1 MINKMKMKK
10 TIFILVLT
18 IPLAA
23 GIIFTGY
30 RSSAHKLKSV
40 QTKMLISEPD
50 LNAKQDVANIAA
62 GKPIN
67 SEEWITFKNESE
79 LKIKN
84 YEIQIAELNREI
96 KNQVEISEAIY
107 KKAVAYLEQQNKFMK
122 ARLESYEK
130 GPSNWESFKH
140 GFDYDMDAIGEALN
154 DLISHGQK

>member
-1 MINKMKMKK
+1 MKMKK

-30 RSSAHKLKSV
+30 RSSAHKLKAA
-40 QTKMLISEPD
+40 QTKMLLSDRD
-50 LNAKQDVANIAA
+50 LNAKQNVANIVA

-67 SEEWITFKNESE
+67 AEEWITFKNESE
-79 LKIKN
+79 LKIRN
-84 YEIQIAELNREI
+84 HEIQIAELNREI
-96 KNQVEISEAIY
+96 KNQGKLSEALY
-107 KKAVAYLEQQNKFMK
+107 KKKVANLEQQNKFMK

-140 GFDYDMDAIGEALN
+140 GFNYDMDAIGEALKDFTADN
-154 DLISHGQK
+154 TK

>member
-1 MINKMKMKK
+1 MKK

-30 RSSAHKLKSV
+30 RSSAHKLKAA
-40 QTKMLISEPD
+40 QTKMLLSDRD
-50 LNAKQDVANIAA
+50 LNAKQNVANIVA

-67 SEEWITFKNESE
+67 AEEWITFKNESE
-79 LKIKN
+79 LKIRN
-84 YEIQIAELNREI
+84 HEIQIAELNREI
-96 KNQVEISEAIY
+96 KNQGKLSEALY
-107 KKAVAYLEQQNKFMK
+107 KKKVANLEQQNKFMK

-140 GFDYDMDAIGEALN
+140 GFNYDMDAIGEALKDFTADN
-154 DLISHGQK
+154 TK